1 MTKANLP
8 KGRDAKPE
16 VYSGIIC
23 QDSSVAKKKKGTS
36 LLCLGFF
43 SYKGEFLNSSG
54 HSKILNPLLPSVVA
68 QPLAIFN
75 AHTHDYSSGYTP
87 AITHRDTHDVPGTF

>member
-1 MTKANLP
+1 
-8 KGRDAKPE
+8 
-16 VYSGIIC
+16 
-23 QDSSVAKKKKGTS
+23 
-36 LLCLGFF
+36 
-43 SYKGEFLNSSG
+43 
-54 HSKILNPLLPSVVA
+54 LPSVVA